1 MIAWG
6 RGDARASGIVLGVHG
21 GDTVAPHGR
30 SLTISIRSS
39 SRITCS
45 VRLAGLSRILVLP
58 LNSSPLSSSKTART
72 RLSCGGT
79 RDLKLYYVAVGE
91 ELETGVVVEK
101 VERRSVALRK
111 NGESK
116 VYRLKWE

>member
-21 GDTVAPHGR
+21 GDTAAPAR
-30 SLTISIRSS
+30 KISSYFYQVI
-39 SRITCS
+39 ITN
-45 VRLAGLSRILVLP
+45 ILFRP
-58 LNSSPLSSSKTART
+58 LGWT
-72 RLSCGGT
+72 RPKPTPAFELIATVMKSNGKNKALLRQT
-79 RDLKLYYVAVGE
+79 RDRKLYYVAVGE